1 VKEQLREETGMNREE
16 FLRGLQSA
24 LSGAVPP
31 AVLQENLRYYDDYI
45 RTEMQNGRTESQV
58 MEELGDPR
66 LIARTILDTTPGAE
80 EGSFEE
86 YRPYGSYV
94 SDGSDS
100 GNGSYGNGSSGTG
113 GSSSGGFRGGIHYY
127 DLNKWYWKLLGVVIV
142 IFVVMLF
149 VMVVSG
155 ILSIVI
161 PLLPLIFIVMF
172 VTWFVRGRDR

>member
-1 VKEQLREETGMNREE
+1 MNREE
-16 FLRGLQSA
+16 FLQGLQSA

-31 AVLQENLRYYDDYI
+31 AVLRENLRYYDDYI
-45 RTEMQNGRTESQV
+45 RTEVQNGRSESQV

-80 EGSFEE
+80 EGSYEE

-94 SDGSDS
+94 SDGSQRSGSGEADGSTSDS
-100 GNGSYGNGSSGTG
+100 
-113 GSSSGGFRGGIHYY
+113 FRGGIHYY
-127 DLNKWYWKLLGVVIV
+127 DLNKWYWKLLGIVLVIG
-142 IFVVMLF
+142 VVMLF

-161 PLLPLIFIVMF
+161 PLLPLFIIVMF
-172 VTWFVRGRDR
+172 VMWFVRGPHR

>member
-1 VKEQLREETGMNREE
+1 MNREE

-45 RTEMQNGRTESQV
+45 RNEVRNGRSESQV

-80 EGSFEE
+80 EGNYEE

-94 SDGSDS
+94 SDDLGGGRSTGGS
-100 GNGSYGNGSSGTG
+100 GTYGNGSTGTED
-113 GSSSGGFRGGIHYY
+113 SSSGGIHYY
-127 DLNKWYWKLLGVVIV
+127 DLNKWYWKLLGIAIV
-142 IFVVMLF
+142 IGVVMLF

-161 PLLPLIFIVMF
+161 PLLPLFLIVMF
-172 VTWFVRGRDR
+172 VMWFVRGPHR

>member
-1 VKEQLREETGMNREE
+1 MNREE
-16 FLRGLQSA
+16 FLQGLQSA

-31 AVLQENLRYYDDYI
+31 GVLQENLRYYDDYI
-45 RTEMQNGRTESQV
+45 RTEIRNGRTESQV

-80 EGSFEE
+80 EGSYEE

-94 SDGSDS
+94 SGSSDS
-100 GNGSYGNGSSGTG
+100 GTE
-113 GSSSGGFRGGIHYY
+113 GSSSGNVRGGIHYY
-127 DLNKWYWKLLGVVIV
+127 NLNKWYWKLLGIVMV
-142 IFVVMLF
+142 IFVVMLI

-161 PLLPLIFIVMF
+161 PLLPLIFLIMF
-172 VTWFVRGRDR
+172 ISWFIRGRDR